1 MEHQE
6 PAKKKRR
13 RPRRRPSVQKPRPL
27 SGNIVLCGFMGC
39 GKSSVGRRV
48 AKLLERQ
55 FCDLDSYI
63 EQQAGMTVGN
73 IYLYFPGKEQLFDA
87 IVGETVR
94 QIQEITRLPSA
105 NNDTIRKMADALRA
119 TFVQNRVEFMI
130 LVTRSSGSKYE
141 NYKQMLI
148 TLAQRRMREEF
159 VARGYEALY
168 GPLAVAIMEGLM
180 EIFRTYDGDEKRLEQ
195 SLVCFL
201 NYMLGGLLSPGSN

>member
-1 MEHQE
+1 MASQE
-6 PAKKKRR
+6 M
-13 RPRRRPSVQKPRPL
+13 
-27 SGNIVLCGFMGC
+27 NGC
-39 GKSSVGRRV
+39 LVM
-48 AKLLERQ
+48 KLLKEEMRQ
-55 FCDLDSYI
+55 RIVEAARDEFFQSGYARASMRAI
-63 EQQAGMTVGN
+63 AQQAGMTVGN
-73 IYLYFPGKEQLFDA
+73 FYLYFPGKEQLFDA

-168 GPLAVAIMEGLM
+168 DPLAVAIMEGLM

>member
-1 MEHQE
+1 MASQE
-6 PAKKKRR
+6 M
-13 RPRRRPSVQKPRPL
+13 
-27 SGNIVLCGFMGC
+27 NGC
-39 GKSSVGRRV
+39 LVM
-48 AKLLERQ
+48 KLLKEEMRQ
-55 FCDLDSYI
+55 RIVEAARDEFFQSGYARASMRAI
-63 EQQAGMTVGN
+63 AQQAGMTVGN

-105 NNDTIRKMADALRA
+105 NNDTIRKMTDALRA

-168 GPLAVAIMEGLM
+168 DPLAVAIMEGLM

>member
-1 MEHQE
+1 MASQE
-6 PAKKKRR
+6 M
-13 RPRRRPSVQKPRPL
+13 
-27 SGNIVLCGFMGC
+27 NGC
-39 GKSSVGRRV
+39 LVM
-48 AKLLERQ
+48 KLLKEEMRQ
-55 FCDLDSYI
+55 RIVEAARDEFFQSGYARASMRAI
-63 EQQAGMTVGN
+63 AQQAGMTVGN

-119 TFVQNRVEFMI
+119 PFVQNRVEFMI

-168 GPLAVAIMEGLM
+168 DPLAVAIMEGLM

>member
-1 MEHQE
+1 MASQE
-6 PAKKKRR
+6 M
-13 RPRRRPSVQKPRPL
+13 
-27 SGNIVLCGFMGC
+27 NGC
-39 GKSSVGRRV
+39 LVM
-48 AKLLERQ
+48 KLLKEEMRQ
-55 FCDLDSYI
+55 RIVEAARDEFFQSGYARASMRAI
-63 EQQAGMTVGN
+63 AQQAGMTVGN

-168 GPLAVAIMEGLM
+168 DPLAVAIMEGLM

>member
-1 MEHQE
+1 MASQE
-6 PAKKKRR
+6 M
-13 RPRRRPSVQKPRPL
+13 
-27 SGNIVLCGFMGC
+27 NGC
-39 GKSSVGRRV
+39 LVM
-48 AKLLERQ
+48 KLLKEEMRQ
-55 FCDLDSYI
+55 RIVEAARDEFFQSGYARASMRAI
-63 EQQAGMTVGN
+63 AQQAGMTVGN

-168 GPLAVAIMEGLM
+168 DPLAVAIMEGLM

-201 NYMLGGLLSPGSN
+201 NYMLGGLLPPGSN

>member
-1 MEHQE
+1 MASQE
-6 PAKKKRR
+6 M
-13 RPRRRPSVQKPRPL
+13 
-27 SGNIVLCGFMGC
+27 NGC
-39 GKSSVGRRV
+39 LVM
-48 AKLLERQ
+48 KLLKEEMRQ
-55 FCDLDSYI
+55 RIVEAARDEFFQSGYARASMRAI
-63 EQQAGMTVGN
+63 AQQAGMTVGN

-168 GPLAVAIMEGLM
+168 DPLAVAIMEGLM
-180 EIFRTYDGDEKRLEQ
+180 EIFRTYDGDEKCLEQ

>member
-1 MEHQE
+1 M
-6 PAKKKRR
+6 
-13 RPRRRPSVQKPRPL
+13 
-27 SGNIVLCGFMGC
+27 
-39 GKSSVGRRV
+39 
-48 AKLLERQ
+48 KLLKEEMRQ
-55 FCDLDSYI
+55 RIVEAARDEFFQSGYARASMRAI
-63 EQQAGMTVGN
+63 AQQAGMTVGN

-168 GPLAVAIMEGLM
+168 DPLAVAIMEGLM

-201 NYMLGGLLSPGSN
+201 NYMLGGLLPPGSN

>member
-1 MEHQE
+1 MASQE
-6 PAKKKRR
+6 M
-13 RPRRRPSVQKPRPL
+13 
-27 SGNIVLCGFMGC
+27 NGC
-39 GKSSVGRRV
+39 LVM
-48 AKLLERQ
+48 KLLKEEMRQ
-55 FCDLDSYI
+55 RIVEAARDEFFQSGYARASMRAI
-63 EQQAGMTVGN
+63 AQQAGMTVGN

-168 GPLAVAIMEGLM
+168 DPLAVAIMEGLM
-180 EIFRTYDGDEKRLEQ
+180 EIFRTYDGNEKRLEQ

>member
-1 MEHQE
+1 MASQE
-6 PAKKKRR
+6 M
-13 RPRRRPSVQKPRPL
+13 
-27 SGNIVLCGFMGC
+27 NGC
-39 GKSSVGRRV
+39 LVM
-48 AKLLERQ
+48 KLLKEEMRQ
-55 FCDLDSYI
+55 RIVEAARDEFFQSGYARASMRAI
-63 EQQAGMTVGN
+63 AQQAGMTVGN

-159 VARGYEALY
+159 VTRGYEALY
-168 GPLAVAIMEGLM
+168 DPLAVAIMEGLM

>member
-1 MEHQE
+1 MASQE
-6 PAKKKRR
+6 M
-13 RPRRRPSVQKPRPL
+13 
-27 SGNIVLCGFMGC
+27 NGC
-39 GKSSVGRRV
+39 LVM
-48 AKLLERQ
+48 KLLKEEMRQ
-55 FCDLDSYI
+55 RIVEAARDEFFQSGYARASMRAI
-63 EQQAGMTVGN
+63 AQQAGMTVGN

-94 QIQEITRLPSA
+94 QIQEIPRLPSA

-168 GPLAVAIMEGLM
+168 DPLAVAIMEGLM

>member
-1 MEHQE
+1 MASQE
-6 PAKKKRR
+6 M
-13 RPRRRPSVQKPRPL
+13 
-27 SGNIVLCGFMGC
+27 NGC
-39 GKSSVGRRV
+39 LVM
-48 AKLLERQ
+48 KLLKEEMRQ
-55 FCDLDSYI
+55 RIVEAARDEFFQSGYARASMRAI
-63 EQQAGMTVGN
+63 AQQAGLTVGN

-168 GPLAVAIMEGLM
+168 DPLAVAIMEGLM

>member
-1 MEHQE
+1 MASPEM
-6 PAKKKRR
+6 
-13 RPRRRPSVQKPRPL
+13 
-27 SGNIVLCGFMGC
+27 NGC
-39 GKSSVGRRV
+39 LVM
-48 AKLLERQ
+48 KLLKEEMRQ
-55 FCDLDSYI
+55 RIVEAARDEFFQSGYARASMRAI
-63 EQQAGMTVGN
+63 AQQAGMTVGN

-168 GPLAVAIMEGLM
+168 DPLAVAIMEGLM
-180 EIFRTYDGDEKRLEQ
+180 EIFRTYDGDEKCLEQ